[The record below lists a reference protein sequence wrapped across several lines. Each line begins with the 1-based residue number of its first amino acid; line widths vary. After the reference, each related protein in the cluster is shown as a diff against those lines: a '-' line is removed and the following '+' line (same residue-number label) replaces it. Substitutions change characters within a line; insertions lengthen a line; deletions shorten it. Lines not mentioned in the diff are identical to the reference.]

1 MSVIKTDPRKNSDTP
16 VLSGLTSHIKNHILK
31 YVGFIIQDVEFTG
44 RIYII
49 MENESNYDLY
59 LRLTPTS
66 WATGL
71 LAAAARNELTRRAAH
86 GDGEAKMLLEIHRL
100 EPARKQ
106 IQGRVMDRTNLS
118 HQKPGHKFIYTL
130 HFRLG

>member
-49 MENESNYDLY
+49 MENESNYELY
-59 LRLTPTS
+59 KKLNPRCFS
-66 WATGL
+66 EAMV
-71 LAAAARNELTRRAAH
+71 ARIARTELERRADN
-86 GDGEAKMLLEIHRL
+86 GDGEARMLLELQKL
-100 EPARKQ
+100 EPARKP
-106 IQGRVMDRTNLS
+106 LY
-118 HQKPGHKFIYTL
+118 GHVVHSINERPTRKFVYTL
-130 HFRLG
+130 RLKRKD